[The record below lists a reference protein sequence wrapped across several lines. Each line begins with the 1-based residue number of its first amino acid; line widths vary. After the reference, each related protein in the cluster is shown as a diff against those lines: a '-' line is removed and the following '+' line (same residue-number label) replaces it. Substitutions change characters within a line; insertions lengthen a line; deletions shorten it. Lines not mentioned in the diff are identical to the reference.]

1 MTIIDLTRPFSNEPL
16 FRLDAADVPLVSDAT
31 RYTGVIY
38 QLHLDSMCSTYI
50 DLPGHIHETD
60 NGLTA
65 ENVPPERF
73 FRMPAHVV
81 HLSRQSGS
89 GAVTGAELAAGHDGL
104 KTECLVVNALGKRNA
119 TDIAERTVW
128 LDNSAIDWILSTGC
142 RVLIS
147 DIYESRRLE
156 GVFQRLFKAGV
167 STICL
172 PVNLFELKDSAT
184 VTALFCPV
192 PKMTQIPCRVIAE
205 TTE

>member
-1 MTIIDLTRPFSNEPL
+1 MPIIDLTRPFANEPL

-50 DLPGHIHETD
+50 DLPGHIRETND
-60 NGLTA
+60 GQTA

-73 FRMPAHVV
+73 FRMPARIV
-81 HLSRQSGS
+81 HLSRPSGS
-89 GAVTGAELAAGHDGL
+89 GAVTEDELSAGHEGL
-104 KTECLVVNALGKRNA
+104 KTECLVINALGKLNA

-128 LDNSAIDWILSTGC
+128 LDSTAIDWILSTGC

-172 PVNLFELKDSAT
+172 PVNLFELKDAAT
-184 VTALFCPV
+184 ITALFCPV

>member
-1 MTIIDLTRPFSNEPL
+1 MTIIDLTRPFANEPL

-31 RYTGVIY
+31 HYTGVIY

-50 DLPGHIHETD
+50 DLPGHIQETD
-60 NGLTA
+60 DGRTA
-65 ENVPPERF
+65 ESADIGQF
-73 FRMPAHVV
+73 FRMCARVV

-89 GAVTGAELAAGHDGL
+89 GAVTGAELSAGHDGL
-104 KTECLVVNALGKRNA
+104 KTECLVVNALGNLDA
-119 TDIAERTVW
+119 TDIDERTVW

-172 PVNLFELKDSAT
+172 PVNLFKLKDIAMI
-184 VTALFCPV
+184 TALFCPV

-205 TTE
+205 V

>member
-50 DLPGHIHETD
+50 DLPGHIRETD

-73 FRMPAHVV
+73 FRMPARVV

-89 GAVTGAELAAGHDGL
+89 GVVTGAELAAGHDGL
-104 KTECLVVNALGKRNA
+104 KTECLVINALGKLNA

-128 LDNSAIDWILSTGC
+128 LDNSAIDWILST
-142 RVLIS
+142 VL
-147 DIYESRRLE
+147 
-156 GVFQRLFKAGV
+156 
-167 STICL
+167 
-172 PVNLFELKDSAT
+172 
-184 VTALFCPV
+184 
-192 PKMTQIPCRVIAE
+192 
-205 TTE
+205 

>member
-1 MTIIDLTRPFSNEPL
+1 MTIIDLTRPFANEPL
-16 FRLDAADVPLVSDAT
+16 FRLDAADVPLISDAT

-50 DLPGHIHETD
+50 DLPGHIRETD
-60 NGLTA
+60 DGRTA
-65 ENVPPERF
+65 ESADIGQF

-89 GAVTGAELAAGHDGL
+89 GAVTGTELSAGHDGL
-104 KTECLVVNALGKRNA
+104 KTECLVVNALGKLDA
-119 TDIAERTVW
+119 TDIDERTVW
-128 LDNSAIDWILSTGC
+128 LDNTAIDWILSTGC

-172 PVNLFELKDSAT
+172 PVNLFKLKEIAT
-184 VTALFCPV
+184 ITALFCPV
-192 PKMTQIPCRVIAE
+192 PKMTQIPCRVLAE
-205 TTE
+205 V

>member
-16 FRLDAADVPLVSDAT
+16 YRLDSADVPLVSDAT

-73 FRMPAHVV
+73 FRMPAHIV

-89 GAVTGAELAAGHDGL
+89 GAVMGAELEAGHEGL
-104 KTECLVVNALGKRNA
+104 KTECLVVNALGKLNA

-147 DIYESRRLE
+147 DIYESQRLE
-156 GVFQRLFKAGV
+156 GVFLKLFKAGV
-167 STICL
+167 STVCL
-172 PVNLFELKDSAT
+172 PVNLFKLNDIAKIT
-184 VTALFCPV
+184 VLFCPV
-192 PKMTQIPCRVIAE
+192 PNMTQIPCRVLAE
-205 TTE
+205 VTK

>member
-1 MTIIDLTRPFSNEPL
+1 MTIIDLTRPFANEPL
-16 FRLDAADVPLVSDAT
+16 FRLDAADVPLISDAT

-50 DLPGHIHETD
+50 DLPGHIRETD
-60 NGLTA
+60 DGRTA
-65 ENVPPERF
+65 ESADIGQF

-89 GAVTGAELAAGHDGL
+89 GAVTGTELSAGHDGL
-104 KTECLVVNALGKRNA
+104 KTECLVVNALGKLDA
-119 TDIAERTVW
+119 TDIDERTVW
-128 LDNSAIDWILSTGC
+128 LDNTAIDWILSTGC

-172 PVNLFELKDSAT
+172 PVNLFKLKDIAT
-184 VTALFCPV
+184 ITALFCPV
-192 PKMTQIPCRVIAE
+192 PKMTQIPCRVLAE
-205 TTE
+205 V

>member
-1 MTIIDLTRPFSNEPL
+1 MTIIDLTRPFANEPL

-50 DLPGHIHETD
+50 DLPGHIRETD
-60 NGLTA
+60 DGRTA
-65 ENVPPERF
+65 ESADIGQF
-73 FRMPAHVV
+73 FRMPARIV
-81 HLSRQSGS
+81 HLSRPSRS
-89 GAVTGAELAAGHDGL
+89 GAVTGAELSAGHDGF
-104 KTECLVVNALGKRNA
+104 KTECLVINALGTMDA
-119 TDIAERTVW
+119 TDIDERTVW
-128 LDNSAIDWILSTGC
+128 LDNTAIDWILSTGC

-172 PVNLFELKDSAT
+172 PVNLFKLKDIAT
-184 VTALFCPV
+184 ITALFCPV

-205 TTE
+205 V

>member
-1 MTIIDLTRPFSNEPL
+1 M
-16 FRLDAADVPLVSDAT
+16 
-31 RYTGVIY
+31 
-38 QLHLDSMCSTYI
+38 
-50 DLPGHIHETD
+50 
-60 NGLTA
+60 
-65 ENVPPERF
+65 
-73 FRMPAHVV
+73 
-81 HLSRQSGS
+81 
-89 GAVTGAELAAGHDGL
+89 TGAELAAGHDGL
-104 KTECLVVNALGKRNA
+104 KTECLVINALGKLNA

-172 PVNLFELKDSAT
+172 PVNLFELKDSAI

-205 TTE
+205 V

>member
-50 DLPGHIHETD
+50 DLPGHIRETD
-60 NGLTA
+60 DGRTA
-65 ENVPPERF
+65 ESADIRQF
-73 FRMPAHVV
+73 YRMPARVV

-89 GAVTGAELAAGHDGL
+89 GAVTGDKLSAGHDGL
-104 KTECLVVNALGKRNA
+104 KTECLVINALGTLDA
-119 TDIAERTVW
+119 TDIDERTVW
-128 LDNSAIDWILSTGC
+128 LDNTAIDWILSTGC

-172 PVNLFELKDSAT
+172 PVNLFKLNDIAT
-184 VTALFCPV
+184 ITALFCPV

-205 TTE
+205 V